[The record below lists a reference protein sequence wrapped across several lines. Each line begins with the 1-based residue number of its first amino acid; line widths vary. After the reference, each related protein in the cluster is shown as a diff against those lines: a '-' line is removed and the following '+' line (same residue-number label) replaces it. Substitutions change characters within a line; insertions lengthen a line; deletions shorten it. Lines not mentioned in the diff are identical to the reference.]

1 MRIISP
7 QVILTISPTGELQLE
22 LPGANGAR
30 RRIGV
35 NEHSLAPIARRI
47 LEAQALR
54 AIAIGEDGAP
64 TQAQVRH
71 WESHGNGR
79 FRDPRCPFCSEERLA
94 ELRAMG
100 VRDKAAARAA
110 QAKPKSEPRTS
121 PRAKPQARR
130 RAPTGLMVEA
140 LPIDEIF

>member
-1 MRIISP
+1 MRITSP
-7 QVILTISPTGELQLE
+7 QVILTISPTGQLQLE

-30 RRIGV
+30 RKVEV
-35 NEHSLAPIARRI
+35 NEDNLAPIARRI

-54 AIAIGEDGAP
+54 AVAIGEDGAP

-71 WESHGNGR
+71 WESHGNGQ

-100 VRDKAAARAA
+100 ARDKAAARAQGPVQSKA
-110 QAKPKSEPRTS
+110 AP
-121 PRAKPQARR
+121 KPQPKP
-130 RAPTGLMVEA
+130 RAPTGLMVEP
-140 LPIDEIF
+140 LPVDEIF